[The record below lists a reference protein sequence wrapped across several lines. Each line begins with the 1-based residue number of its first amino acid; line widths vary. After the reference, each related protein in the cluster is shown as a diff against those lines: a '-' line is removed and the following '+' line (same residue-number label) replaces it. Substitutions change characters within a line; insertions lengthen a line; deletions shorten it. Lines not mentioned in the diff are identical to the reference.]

1 MRKIFTI
8 SFLFLFG
15 ISLFA
20 QEVQFEEYDLL
31 NGLHVILHQDNGAP
45 VVTTSV
51 LYHVGAKEEN
61 GLVLFPLTVV
71 KIMPTLTMISLTIMK
86 FSLLTIYN

>member
-1 MRKIFTI
+1 MRKVLTI

-15 ISLFA
+15 ITLYA
-20 QEVQFEEYDLL
+20 QEVQFEEYDLP

-51 LYHVGAKEEN
+51 LYHVGGKDEDEN
-61 GLVLFPLTVV
+61 RTWICLNFFEHLLFEGTKYIERGECVQN
-71 KIMPTLTMISLTIMK
+71 S
-86 FSLLTIYN
+86 